1 MRESV
6 GKGSKPKGKAE
17 KAAAIPAQAQVA
29 VEQGAPMVPPAVAKR
44 SKATTKSN
52 LSVPAS
58 AAPSPSPAKPKAPPL
73 PIAKKGTSAS
83 AKGSKKGT
91 KEGRQPAPAEPI
103 PTLPASPPSPAKS
116 KSPSTKKSTGKSTG
130 KSPAKTQSL
139 PKAAPPRKAGKS
151 AGKSGLSAPVP
162 PQPPSVTVEPLHRHP
177 SAIALKSFEQAVKVF
192 NRRQFAEAKTLFE
205 NMIAKYPQELEILA
219 RVQVYLQVCHQRLAS
234 ATSTPETASTLY
246 DQGVFALNKGDLKA
260 ARSLFERALELNPR
274 DPHLFYSMAVTLL
287 QSGQVDECLVHLERC
302 IQLQP
307 RFRSQALNDSDFTE
321 LRENRQFLALLG
333 VTSPFDR
340 FESRK

>member
-6 GKGSKPKGKAE
+6 GKGSKTKGKAE
-17 KAAAIPAQAQVA
+17 KAAAIPARTQV
-29 VEQGAPMVPPAVAKR
+29 VVQQEAPVVPPPAAKR
-44 SKATTKSN
+44 SKAATKSTPTI
-52 LSVPAS
+52 PAS
-58 AAPSPSPAKPKAPPL
+58 AAPSPSPTKSKVSPL
-73 PIAKKGTSAS
+73 ASAKKGTSAS
-83 AKGSKKGT
+83 TKVSPKSV

-103 PTLPASPPSPAKS
+103 PTPAASQQSPAKS
-116 KSPSTKKSTGKSTG
+116 KSPSSKKSAGKSA
-130 KSPAKTQSL
+130 AKTQSL
-139 PKAAPPRKAGKS
+139 PKAAPPRTAGKS

-205 NMIAKYPQELEILA
+205 NMVAKYPQELEILA

>member
-6 GKGSKPKGKAE
+6 GKGSKTKGKAE
-17 KAAAIPAQAQVA
+17 KAAAIPARTQV
-29 VEQGAPMVPPAVAKR
+29 VVQQEAPVVPPPAAKR
-44 SKATTKSN
+44 SKAATKSTPTT
-52 LSVPAS
+52 PAS
-58 AAPSPSPAKPKAPPL
+58 AALSSSPTKPKVSPL
-73 PIAKKGTSAS
+73 PSAKKGTSAS
-83 AKGSKKGT
+83 TKVSPKSV

-103 PTLPASPPSPAKS
+103 PTPAASQQSPAKS
-116 KSPSTKKSTGKSTG
+116 KSPSSKKSAG
-130 KSPAKTQSL
+130 KTQSL
-139 PKAAPPRKAGKS
+139 PKAAPPRTAGKS

-205 NMIAKYPQELEILA
+205 NMVAKYPQELEILA

-260 ARSLFERALELNPR
+260 ARSLFERALKLNPR

-287 QSGQVDECLVHLERC
+287 QSGQIDECLVHLERC

>member
-6 GKGSKPKGKAE
+6 GKGSKTKGKAE
-17 KAAAIPAQAQVA
+17 KVAAIPAP
-29 VEQGAPMVPPAVAKR
+29 APEAMEPEAPPPLAKR
-44 SKATTKSN
+44 SKTATRPTPTAPPST
-52 LSVPAS
+52 L
-58 AAPSPSPAKPKAPPL
+58 PSPSPAKPKGAPLASTKKEPSVSGKASPKKEKAGKPSAPP
-73 PIAKKGTSAS
+73 
-83 AKGSKKGT
+83 
-91 KEGRQPAPAEPI
+91 EPI
-103 PTLPASPPSPAKS
+103 PAPPASGPSSAKS
-116 KSPSTKKSTGKSTG
+116 KKNPSEKTAKVSA
-130 KSPAKTQSL
+130 AKTRPSV
-139 PKAAPPRKAGKS
+139 KATAPRT

-162 PQPPSVTVEPLHRHP
+162 PQLPSVTVEPLHRHP

-192 NRRQFAEAKTLFE
+192 NRRQYAEAKTLFE
-205 NMIAKYPQELEILA
+205 NMVAKYPQELEILA
-219 RVQVYLQVCHQRLAS
+219 RVQVYLQVCLQRLTS
-234 ATSTPETASTLY
+234 ATSMPETASSLY
-246 DQGVFALNKGDLKA
+246 DQGVFALNKGDLQS
-260 ARSLFERALELNPR
+260 ARSLFERALGLNPR

-287 QSGQVDECLVHLERC
+287 QSGKIDECLVHLEQC